1 MVTLANL
8 DLRVDHEPLHRG
20 CELSDIPPKHLC
32 YYEQSDGLDV
42 IDDDTMHCNVLSKEG
57 ENT

>member
-8 DLRVDHEPLHRG
+8 DLRVNHKPLHRG

-32 YYEQSDGLDV
+32 YYEQSDGLYV
-42 IDDDTMHCNVLSKEG
+42 IDDDTMHCNVLS
-57 ENT
+57 